1 MAVWRYDLYFR
12 VLPISLTSERSE
24 NKKKQRKP
32 SISLYA
38 QSKLPNQ
45 IQIVFLFRH
54 LGCEY
59 KLETNSGSFDANNY
73 PAYQYCSWSIT
84 VKHGLEVFLKFTTLN
99 IPDCSENQLEVY
111 DGFDNTGS
119 LLAAYCAENATSG
132 NTVRSTGN
140 NMYVMFKSGNDNS
153 GSLQFQARYE
163 AKEPITGN
171 KHKRNF
177 PDSVVLSDFPISTT
191 KPPEL
196 FFT

>member
-1 MAVWRYDLYFR
+1 MLCDN
-12 VLPISLTSERSE
+12 PE
-24 NKKKQRKP
+24 KQMRMPDP
-32 SISLYA
+32 SYPTNIHR
-38 QSKLPNQ
+38 
-45 IQIVFLFRH
+45 FLFRH

-59 KLETNSGSFDANNY
+59 KLETNSGSFGANNY

-111 DGFDNTGS
+111 DGVDNTGS
-119 LLAAYCAENATSG
+119 LLAVYCAKNATSG

-153 GSLQFQARYE
+153 GSLQFQAQYE

-177 PDSVVLSDFPISTT
+177 LCRFGCFHLISQSQRQSHQNCSSLSLRAELGITT
-191 KPPEL
+191 K
-196 FFT
+196 